1 MGLNEEVAKIWAT
14 TYKPDDVREALSK
27 VREIG
32 HMVEDHNRQRQAYKA
47 GSNKPSN
54 PNKSNKDKS
63 PLGPK
68 NNDHKVKKPK
78 GKDKSKKDG
87 WKDANVELRGV
98 SQELKKKRKDEGLC
112 MKCGLEK
119 HPWWECP
126 REKPITET
134 KAAAGTKKSKPTESK
149 AAGK

>member
-1 MGLNEEVAKIWAT
+1 M
-14 TYKPDDVREALSK
+14 
-27 VREIG
+27 
-32 HMVEDHNRQRQAYKA
+32 
-47 GSNKPSN
+47 
-54 PNKSNKDKS
+54 
-63 PLGPK
+63 
-68 NNDHKVKKPK
+68 
-78 GKDKSKKDG
+78 
-87 WKDANVELRGV
+87 ELQEV